1 MNPLLAAILASVSDK
16 DAAKVIRE
24 LNRIEDAKQD
34 TREPGE
40 EDGEW
45 AFGWEE
51 RTAPCPPVEDARKRI
66 YNFSPRISTNRTK

>member
-1 MNPLLAAILASVSDK
+1 MNPLLASILASVSDK

-40 EDGEW
+40 DMTRNAVQ
-45 AFGWEE
+45 AFASSMPKMAVIE
-51 RTAPCPPVEDARKRI
+51 V
-66 YNFSPRISTNRTK
+66 SPKQTK